1 MTIVVFPVN
10 SLGLTMILLL
20 NQMVEK
26 ASAVDNFKS
35 IAFTFQRS
43 DK

>member
-26 ASAVDNFKS
+26 ASAGDNFKS
-35 IAFTFQRS
+35 IVFTFQRS